1 MGPHMDFACL
11 SKKCRTDEGATVY
24 DLPVATTRCPV
35 CGSKRIQKLFTAVN
49 VNSDGAR
56 RLDQLVEPAYEQAH
70 ATKRAVVN
78 SPNRWPMV
86 HPVPVRQLDSAL
98 QATFASAGAPAPMRV
113 DTKSYEQPGRPGTG
127 RPIAPIAEA
136 RRQTQIIASDRG
148 RK

>member
-1 MGPHMDFACL
+1 MGPHADFVCRSKHCL
-11 SKKCRTDEGATVY
+11 TSEGASVY
-24 DLPVATTRCPV
+24 DLPVDATHCPKGHKRLTR
-35 CGSKRIQKLFTAVN
+35 LFNAVN

-56 RLDQLVEPAYEQAH
+56 RLDRLVEPAYEQAH

-127 RPIAPIAEA
+127 RPITPIAEA